1 VPDPVLTLL
10 KYVFLAILYLF
21 FLRVLRAVWVEVR
34 EPKPGQPAQTDPGQP
49 DPAQPNSDWPD
60 PAQPM
65 GVQPVPYPGA
75 QFPGPW
81 APFPSQPDLTGTVA
95 MAGAAGAVVGATG
108 SVTPL
113 PKLVVVSPPD
123 HQGREFTLGDEVT
136 VGRAGGCAVLL
147 DDDTFVSQLHA
158 RIFRRD
164 GDLHI
169 EDLGSTN
176 GTYLNQRK
184 VGAAMV
190 VRPGD
195 QVQVGRTTLELRE

>member
-34 EPKPGQPAQTDPGQP
+34 EPKPGQPTQAEPGPP
-49 DPAQPNSDWPD
+49 DPTQPPAAQY
-60 PAQPM
+60 PAAPFSAGQ
-65 GVQPVPYPGA
+65 Y
-75 QFPGPW
+75 PGPW
-81 APFPSQPDLTGTVA
+81 APAPSGALQSDITGTVG
-95 MAGAAGAVVGATG
+95 MAGAFAATG

-113 PKLVVVSPPD
+113 PKLVVVAPPD